1 MKWPSITTLR
11 ELIPLPTGYDF
22 LEFEHAHIAPLIA
35 GLKSWHPE
43 IVVGVSSCYLREDF
57 YVSRVVRRGG
67 TDADI
72 LVIPIAFNGEMIGM
86 WSFER
91 EVDSLAIYGRLIVL
105 APEHRGGR
113 VSVIAMQ
120 GTERIGRE
128 MGAAFMYAL
137 ATLQHPYAQRALE
150 SAGYRLLGFF
160 PGYDRV
166 EISPGVVKRVY
177 QAVYAK
183 LLVAEDE
190 VHWPDPKNMSPRA
203 RALFALL
210 FADRPGMAAA
220 SPATQQ

>member
-1 MKWPSITTLR
+1 MKWPSIKTLR
-11 ELIPLPTGYDF
+11 ELIPLPAGYDF

-35 GLKSWHPE
+35 GLKAWHPE

-57 YVSRVVRRGG
+57 YVNRVVLQGG

-72 LVIPIAFNGEMIGM
+72 LVIPIAFHGEMIGM

-113 VSVIAMQ
+113 LSVIAMQ

>member
-1 MKWPSITTLR
+1 MKWPTITTLR
-11 ELIPLPTGYDF
+11 ELIPLPAGYEF
-22 LEFEHAHIAPLIA
+22 LEFEQAHIAPLIA
-35 GLKSWHPE
+35 GLKAWHPE

-57 YVSRVVRRGG
+57 YVNRVVVRGG

-72 LVIPIAFNGEMIGM
+72 LVIPIAFHGEMIGM

-113 VSVIAMQ
+113 LSVIAMQ

-220 SPATQQ
+220 SQATQQ